1 MGVVHVWVGRVW
13 VWCMCGWVGIWVWCM
28 CGWVGYGCG
37 ACVGG

>member
-13 VWCMCGWVGIWVWCM
+13 VWCMCGWVG
-28 CGWVGYGCG
+28 YGCG